1 MTEKVWQGTWNKD
14 GTGGWHT
21 KTEFLNKDPAK
32 ALLEIKEKLYERMD
46 ILRTCLGRA
55 LDPEYGMGYAADL
68 TERQMMNELQFLE
81 NLLDKIERS

>member
-1 MTEKVWQGTWNKD
+1 M
-14 GTGGWHT
+14 
-21 KTEFLNKDPAK
+21 TEFLTKNADT
-32 ALLEIKEKLYERMD
+32 ALVEIKEKLYERMD